1 MITMEVFE
9 AISRDDVDPSWT
21 WLSARWENQQRVGE
35 VRCRYVA
42 REFRSMDPGREGLFT
57 PSSEP
62 TTGRLIDFKAVKYN
76 QLTVLLDAVNAYF
89 NALQDGNVVV
99 EPPREWVQ
107 AEALKGNTTKTLWKL
122 RKKLYGQRNAS
133 VGFSDFMQGVLVG
146 EMKFEQC
153 PDQPCFYRH
162 KGMGVDLELHQD
174 DIYATGGELGLN
186 EFVEGIT
193 KRVSMKVSKLMYHG
207 AKYQHLKAGRVR
219 TSEGMYLT
227 GNAKYADAIIES
239 LGLAKAKSV
248 PTPIATK
255 LLPEDFDDLCTDEEA
270 AQYRHCV
277 GVARFMIHYVT
288 EAIFAVHVLSKR
300 LSQPTKNDMLR
311 LKRLGRYLLGVRDYA
326 LFFPKVGEVDFSEC
340 FSDSAWAGDACDRK
354 SVACGVIV
362 CGGCTLLEYS
372 RGQAVQSLSSAE
384 AEYYGGVSMSAEA
397 LHMQSVMSFLG
408 MPTQIRLRLDSSA
421 AKAVAQRSGV
431 GRIRHLEVRTLWL
444 QAKVREKKI
453 AVIKQAGETN
463 IADIGT
469 KALATARFEE
479 MRSGLGRR
487 STTSGD
493 NIEETKVARVGRIS
507 QVGDEAKMG
516 ALLVTLMGFLTK
528 ALAASECVNELDG
541 KCAIK
546 EQAGEGYGF
555 MIAMVV
561 LLLVVWALGF
571 FMGWVAKDLMQ
582 MRPQVTVRTTTT
594 TTRTVSTQG
603 PVTYTWR
610 RAEPRFQPLTEE
622 KHGAWTGE

>member
-1 MITMEVFE
+1 
-9 AISRDDVDPSWT
+9 
-21 WLSARWENQQRVGE
+21 
-35 VRCRYVA
+35 
-42 REFRSMDPGREGLFT
+42 
-57 PSSEP
+57 
-62 TTGRLIDFKAVKYN
+62 
-76 QLTVLLDAVNAYF
+76 
-89 NALQDGNVVV
+89 
-99 EPPREWVQ
+99 
-107 AEALKGNTTKTLWKL
+107 
-122 RKKLYGQRNAS
+122 
-133 VGFSDFMQGVLVG
+133 
-146 EMKFEQC
+146 
-153 PDQPCFYRH
+153 
-162 KGMGVDLELHQD
+162 
-174 DIYATGGELGLN
+174 
-186 EFVEGIT
+186 
-193 KRVSMKVSKLMYHG
+193 
-207 AKYQHLKAGRVR
+207 
-219 TSEGMYLT
+219 
-227 GNAKYADAIIES
+227 
-239 LGLAKAKSV
+239 
-248 PTPIATK
+248 
-255 LLPEDFDDLCTDEEA
+255 
-270 AQYRHCV
+270 
-277 GVARFMIHYVT
+277 
-288 EAIFAVHVLSKR
+288 
-300 LSQPTKNDMLR
+300 
-311 LKRLGRYLLGVRDYA
+311 
-326 LFFPKVGEVDFSEC
+326 
-340 FSDSAWAGDACDRK
+340 
-354 SVACGVIV
+354 
-362 CGGCTLLEYS
+362 
-372 RGQAVQSLSSAE
+372 
-384 AEYYGGVSMSAEA
+384 MS
-397 LHMQSVMSFLG
+397 
-408 MPTQIRLRLDSSA
+408 
-421 AKAVAQRSGV
+421 QRSGV

-493 NIEETKVARVGRIS
+493 NIEETKVTRVGRIS

-594 TTRTVSTQG
+594 TTRTVATQG

>member
-1 MITMEVFE
+1 MVSGT
-9 AISRDDVDPSWT
+9 
-21 WLSARWENQQRVGE
+21 
-35 VRCRYVA
+35 
-42 REFRSMDPGREGLFT
+42 T
-57 PSSEP
+57 P
-62 TTGRLIDFKAVKYN
+62 F
-76 QLTVLLDAVNAYF
+76 
-89 NALQDGNVVV
+89 
-99 EPPREWVQ
+99 
-107 AEALKGNTTKTLWKL
+107 
-122 RKKLYGQRNAS
+122 
-133 VGFSDFMQGVLVG
+133 
-146 EMKFEQC
+146 
-153 PDQPCFYRH
+153 
-162 KGMGVDLELHQD
+162 
-174 DIYATGGELGLN
+174 
-186 EFVEGIT
+186 
-193 KRVSMKVSKLMYHG
+193 
-207 AKYQHLKAGRVR
+207 
-219 TSEGMYLT
+219 
-227 GNAKYADAIIES
+227 
-239 LGLAKAKSV
+239 
-248 PTPIATK
+248 
-255 LLPEDFDDLCTDEEA
+255 
-270 AQYRHCV
+270 
-277 GVARFMIHYVT
+277 
-288 EAIFAVHVLSKR
+288 
-300 LSQPTKNDMLR
+300 
-311 LKRLGRYLLGVRDYA
+311 
-326 LFFPKVGEVDFSEC
+326 FFPKPGEVDFLEC
-340 FSDSAWAGDACDRK
+340 FSDSDWAGDACDRK
-354 SVACGVIV
+354 CVACCVIV
-362 CGGCTLLEYS
+362 CGGCTLLKYS

-384 AEYYGGVSMSAEA
+384 AEYYGEVSMSAEA

-421 AKAVAQRSGV
+421 AKAEAQRSGV

-453 AVIKQAGETN
+453 AVIRQAGETN

-493 NIEETKVARVGRIS
+493 DIEETTVARAGRIS

-546 EQAGEGYGF
+546 EQVGEGYGF